1 MEYIGKTI
9 FISGKKNVTS
19 WELSISAA
27 NGTEFRLAAA
37 DEFARGI
44 LETTARIHE
53 TPPPA
58 EHAKADSSCRVRLF
72 SARTS
77 LPDEVPPE
85 PALTLP
91 GMEIFRSGDTV
102 FYRLAETPPA
112 SWEECLRYRLPLLTS
127 VMNATLAGSEALLFH
142 GCLLLTDDDAGI
154 ILTGESEIGKSTT
167 FRRWLTAGGRGMCD
181 DLMILSH
188 VAEADGSS
196 RFYAQPLPTWSR
208 CQREGIAG
216 ESLRCPV
223 TEKIPVRRILWLTR
237 STTDREELVPVSLQ
251 KWHGQLLAACN
262 QHTLY
267 LQQLLTLEERRQL
280 AMECWKTVDRIDRL
294 FSPLALA
301 AHLQGDLRNSLKAI

>member
-1 MEYIGKTI
+1 M
-9 FISGKKNVTS
+9 TS

-44 LETTARIHE
+44 IETTARIHE

-167 FRRWLTAGGRGMCD
+167 FRRWQTAGGRGLCD
-181 DLMILSH
+181 DLMILSRGTG
-188 VAEADGSS
+188 ADDRSC
-196 RFYAQPLPTWSR
+196 FYAQPLPTWSR
-208 CQREGIAG
+208 CLREGIAAK
-216 ESLRCPV
+216 ELRYPV
-223 TEKIPVRRILWLTR
+223 NEKIPIRRILWLTR
-237 STTDREELVPVSLQ
+237 SATEREELIPVTIQ

-262 QHTLY
+262 QHMLFIQY
-267 LQQLLTLEERRQL
+267 ALTVEERRQL
-280 AMECWKTVDRIDRL
+280 VMECWKIVDEIDTIY
-294 FSPLALA
+294 SPLALA
-301 AHLQGDLRNSLKAI
+301 AHLQGNLRETLKHV